1 MFDMNKEQLIRAW
14 NQLWLCIEAVID
26 ASGGFIE

>member
-1 MFDMNKEQLIRAW
+1 MTDINKELLIRAY
-14 NQLWLCIEAVID
+14 NRFRPRIDAVID